1 MPIEFLIFATMLAG
15 VALFHKRAF
24 TIALGGLVLII
35 LYKALFTGAG
45 ADFFLERASHEW
57 SLLANLFLL
66 LTGFPILAAHFEESK
81 VPDLVPRILP
91 DNWTGGIVLLG
102 LIFLASLVID
112 NIAAAVIGAVLAR
125 HVFDGKVSLAYLAAV
140 VGSANVGGAASVIGD
155 TTTTMMWISGVS
167 PISLMLAIV
176 ASVPAFLVMAFF
188 ASRAQAKVGPM
199 VLHAP
204 EGLQIHWM
212 RLAIVVVILASV
224 VGANII
230 ANGLFPGLEEHLPV
244 LGLAMWIAILL
255 TALVRKPAWG
265 EAGGAVKGALFLV
278 CLVAAASLMPI
289 ENLPVPSAATVFGL
303 GFLSA
308 VFDNI
313 PLTAL
318 ALNQGGYDWPLLA
331 YAVGFGGS
339 MTWFGSTAGVAV
351 SNAFPEA
358 RSVIAWVKAG
368 WFVPVAYV
376 VGFGVM
382 LVVLGWN
389 PGLGG

>member
-1 MPIEFLIFATMLAG
+1 MPIEFLIFAAVLAG
-15 VALFHKRAF
+15 VALLHKRAF
-24 TIALGGLVLII
+24 TIALAGLVLIV
-35 LYKALFTGAG
+35 LYKALFAGAG
-45 ADFFLERASHEW
+45 LDFFAGRASHEW

-66 LTGFPILAAHFEESK
+66 LTGFPVLAAHFEDSK
-81 VPDLVPRILP
+81 VPDLVPRALP
-91 DNWTGGIVLLG
+91 DNWTGGMVLLG
-102 LIFLASLVID
+102 FIFLASLVID

-155 TTTTMMWISGVS
+155 TTTTMMWISGIS
-167 PISLMLAIV
+167 PVTLLLAFVGSI
-176 ASVPAFLVMAFF
+176 PAFLVMAFF
-188 ASRAQAKVGPM
+188 AARAQAKVGPL

-204 EGLQIHWM
+204 EGLKIEWA
-212 RLAIVVVILASV
+212 RLAIVVAILACV
-224 VGANII
+224 VGANVT
-230 ANGLFPGLEEHLPV
+230 ANGLFPGLEEHVPV
-244 LGLAMWIAILL
+244 LGLAMWVAILV
-255 TALVRKPAWG
+255 TALFRKPNWG
-265 EAGGAVKGALFLV
+265 EAGAAAKGALFLV
-278 CLVAAASLMPI
+278 FLVAAASLMPI
-289 ENLPVPSAATVFGL
+289 ENLPAATAGSVFAL

-318 ALNQGGYDWPLLA
+318 ALDQGGYDWPLLA

-368 WFVPVAYV
+368 WFVPLAYI
-376 VGFGVM
+376 VGFGIM
-382 LVVLGWN
+382 LGVLGWN